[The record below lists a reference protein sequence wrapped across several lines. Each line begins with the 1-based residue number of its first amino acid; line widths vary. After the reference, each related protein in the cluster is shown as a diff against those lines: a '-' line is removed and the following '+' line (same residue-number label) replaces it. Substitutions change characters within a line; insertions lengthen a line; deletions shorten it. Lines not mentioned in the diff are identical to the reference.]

1 MQRGGSDGIDP
12 DPNPDRAHDRVAD
25 GSGESNGNGESG
37 RKSERPGSRGPTGDR
52 VLVAEEVGRTYGETR
67 ALDGVSLAVGAGEV
81 FCLIGPNG
89 AGKTTLVRALTGTT
103 DHEGQ
108 VSVFGDRPVE
118 VDRTRVGLLPQE
130 FAPASRLTARE
141 LLSYYAGL
149 YDESVGIDDLLADLG
164 LKDAADTRY
173 EDLSG
178 GQKRRVCVGTAL
190 VNDPDLLFL
199 DEPTTG
205 IDPAGRRALWE
216 LLETRAAGGTT
227 ILVTTHDMAEA
238 EYLADRV
245 GLLANGR
252 LAEVGTPDELVA
264 AHGGESRLVVEAADP
279 AAGARA
285 LSAAG
290 SAYRTEARA
299 GELAVYGVSPAE
311 IGDVVR
317 DLEREAVT
325 YDGLAW
331 SEPTLEDAYLRLT
344 GIAVGREGEPVAA
357 TTGSGTDP
365 EVDSGPDG
373 TPDEADVSDDA
384 QATSSTAT
392 DTDAPVRPRSKR

>member
-1 MQRGGSDGIDP
+1 
-12 DPNPDRAHDRVAD
+12 
-25 GSGESNGNGESG
+25 
-37 RKSERPGSRGPTGDR
+37 
-52 VLVAEEVGRTYGETR
+52 
-67 ALDGVSLAVGAGEV
+67 
-81 FCLIGPNG
+81 
-89 AGKTTLVRALTGTT
+89 
-103 DHEGQ
+103 
-108 VSVFGDRPVE
+108 
-118 VDRTRVGLLPQE
+118 LLPQE

-227 ILVTTHDMAEA
+227 ILVTTHDMSEA

-365 EVDSGPDG
+365 EVDSEPDG
-373 TPDEADVSDDA
+373 TLDEADVSDNA